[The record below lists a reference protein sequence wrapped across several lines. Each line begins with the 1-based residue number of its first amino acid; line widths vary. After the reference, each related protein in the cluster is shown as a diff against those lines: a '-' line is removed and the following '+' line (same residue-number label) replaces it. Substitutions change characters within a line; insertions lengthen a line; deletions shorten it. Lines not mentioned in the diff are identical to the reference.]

1 MLPNVSSRA
10 VNDSSAGALYATAAY
25 GFWGLTPLYWK
36 AVEAVPPPE
45 LLGHRILWSCA
56 VGIVLVT
63 AARSWTEIGRC
74 LRSPREGL
82 PILLASLL
90 LAGNWLVFLWA
101 VATDR
106 VLATSLGYYVTPLV
120 NVSLGMGFLGERL
133 SRGQIVALALATLG
147 VVALA
152 IHLGEAPWIALGLA
166 GSFGCYGLVR
176 KKARV
181 GPVAGFGLEM
191 LLLAPFAAAY
201 LLSLWADGGAAMPD
215 QTARVRGLVVGAGVV
230 TAAPLLWFN
239 HAARRLRLATL
250 GFFQYLAPSVAF
262 ALAVFAFGEPFTAAH
277 AFCFGC
283 VWLALAVYSLDAL
296 RSSAGRYPLPP
307 EGSR

>member
-1 MLPNVSSRA
+1 M
-10 VNDSSAGALYATAAY
+10 NDSSLGALYATAAY

-36 AVEAVPPPE
+36 AVEQVPPPE

-56 VGIVLVT
+56 VGVALVS
-63 AARSWTEIGRC
+63 AARAWPELGRC
-74 LRSPREGL
+74 LRSPRHGL

-90 LAGNWLVFLWA
+90 LAANWLTFLYA

-120 NVSLGMGFLGERL
+120 NVALGMGFLGERL
-133 SRGQIVALALATLG
+133 TRGQLVALALATLG

-152 IHLGEAPWIALGLA
+152 VRLGEAPWIALALA
-166 GSFGCYGLVR
+166 GTFGCYGLVR
-176 KKARV
+176 KKAPV

-191 LLLAPFAAAY
+191 LLLTPWAGLY
-201 LLSLWADGGAAMPD
+201 LLSLSADGGSSLSEQSTRV
-215 QTARVRGLVVGAGVV
+215 QTLVAGAGVV

-239 HAARRLRLATL
+239 HAARRLRLVTL
-250 GFFQYLAPSVAF
+250 GFFQYLAPSIAF

-277 AFCFGC
+277 GFAFGC
-283 VWLALAVYSLDAL
+283 VWLALAIYTLDAL
-296 RSSAGRYPLPP
+296 HASGGRYAPP
-307 EGSR
+307 PGASR

>member
-1 MLPNVSSRA
+1 
-10 VNDSSAGALYATAAY
+10 VNDSSVGALYATAAY
-25 GFWGLTPLYWK
+25 GVWGLTPLYWK
-36 AVEAVPPPE
+36 AVEKVPPPE

-56 VGIVLVT
+56 VGVALVS
-63 AARSWTEIGRC
+63 AARAWPELARC
-74 LRSPREGL
+74 VRTPREGL
-82 PILLASLL
+82 PILLASAL
-90 LAGNWLVFLWA
+90 LAANWLVFLWA

-120 NVSLGMGFLGERL
+120 NVALGVGFLGERL
-133 SRGQIVALALATLG
+133 SRGQVVALALATAG
-147 VVALA
+147 VATLA
-152 IHLGEAPWIALGLA
+152 VRLGEAPWIALALA

-191 LLLAPFAAAY
+191 LLLAPAAAAY
-201 LLSLWADGGAAMPD
+201 LLVLGAEGGLSLPGQTPRVQALVAA
-215 QTARVRGLVVGAGVV
+215 AGVV

-262 ALAVFAFGEPFTAAH
+262 ALAVFAFGEPFTPAH
-277 AFCFGC
+277 AFAFGC
-283 VWLALAVYSLDAL
+283 VWLALAIYSLDAM
-296 RSSAGRYPLPP
+296 RASGGRYPLRT
-307 EGSR
+307 EASR